1 MNASKSWFKRIRTFL
16 RNRLLPH
23 PVPIALFGNKDS
35 GKTTLLRSINDGK
48 VGYPLDDDAA
58 NRMDVGVSDQDV
70 IDILYRVFGRHGFRD
85 FVVKDYKGV
94 HFSATQFRAR
104 VLDGA
109 EGIVILVRASRFV
122 EDTKDARDLKRRYL
136 EFCKS
141 LRGVRAAVLL
151 EVAPDE
157 VKEPKNRKL
166 ADGLL
171 NEFQK
176 TIEDAG
182 IAGKAIRRFSFQKP
196 ATEKQSLK
204 EKRETANRA
213 AAPFLWLSEQLDKS
227 LWTWIRTRWWTW
239 MILVPVVVVL
249 TAASLASA
257 VRGCGRPPPPDTPL
271 QNDISEWKGV
281 LKASVPNTETWSE
294 WEEHR
299 TAITNL
305 LAWARFTDACATDGQ
320 FAEFVDG
327 HKNENDGLAVKLF
340 EKDTADNID
349 WMSLVGTNDNDI
361 VSFGKK
367 LASWTSLS
375 PETEKE
381 IDELRNRWKE
391 ATKQIDSQPSPS
403 AVIDITYRLL
413 KASRASSRHIEE
425 AKKKR
430 QDALETVL
438 NQILGWF
445 NEKDEPE
452 MSENGLPRNAER
464 LERSLFPKELE
475 SWKKTIASRRGELVR
490 KQIEEWKKSAE
501 LKSNPKDKSP
511 DAGRLLRK
519 YAPFARSRSENPD
532 FQQATDYVAEVVG
545 PKLIELARTL
555 ENALKENNPS
565 EKTLQAGART
575 LKELR
580 DLCSS
585 IRNDMVQKTPFRDR
599 WESRYANDFMSKASI
614 RDKKGGEHPREF
626 LEMFRWKVSIE
637 TVKLRLV
644 NSADEY
650 WVALEN
656 DPGLK
661 WDSDQKK
668 RVKDKTASSTWI
680 IPRPA
685 EFAKMKNVDTGNV
698 GPSRILDRPGGD
710 AGIMKGGPFDSPSL
724 ILHVCQKGEK
734 RKRLEEQA
742 ASIPVCGAKPFFTDK
757 DDKDNLCRRIVFV
770 LDKTKKS
777 EVQCWLYGTE
787 SAIRPLQML
796 EEAKNAG
803 TTSCPRLLT
812 R

>member
-1 MNASKSWFKRIRTFL
+1 MNENKLLFKRIRTFL
-16 RNRLLPH
+16 RNCLLPH
-23 PVPIALFGNKDS
+23 PVRIALFGNAES
-35 GKTTLLRSINDGK
+35 GKTTLLRSIDDRRA
-48 VGYPLDDDAA
+48 GYPLDDNAA
-58 NRMDVGVSDQDV
+58 NRMYVGVSDQEV
-70 IDILYRVFGRHGFRD
+70 IDIPYRVFGRHGFRD

-94 HFSATQFRAR
+94 HFSATQFYAR
-104 VLDGA
+104 VIG
-109 EGIVILVRASRFV
+109 
-122 EDTKDARDLKRRYL
+122 TKDARELKRRYL

-157 VKEPKNRKL
+157 VKEPENRKL
-166 ADGLL
+166 ADVLL
-171 NEFQK
+171 DEFHK
-176 TIEDAG
+176 TIEAAG

-196 ATEKQSLK
+196 ATDNQSLK
-204 EKRETANRA
+204 EKRETAKRA

-239 MILVPVVVVL
+239 MILVPVVMVL
-249 TAASLASA
+249 AAASLASA
-257 VRGCGRPPPPDTPL
+257 VRGCNPPSDTRL
-271 QNDISEWKGV
+271 KNDISEWKGV

-349 WMSLVGTNDNDI
+349 LMSLVGTNDNNI

-367 LASWTSLS
+367 LANWTSLS

-381 IDELRNRWKE
+381 IDELRNRWNA

-403 AVIDITYRLL
+403 AEIARTYRLL
-413 KASRASSRHIEE
+413 KDSRASPQQIEE

-430 QDALETVL
+430 QAALETVL
-438 NQILGWF
+438 DQILRLF

-475 SWKKTIASRRGELVR
+475 SWKEKIASCRGNLVR
-490 KQIEEWKKSAE
+490 EQIDEWKKSAE

-519 YAPFARSRSENPD
+519 YAPFARSHSENPY

-545 PKLIELARTL
+545 PKLIKLARTL

-565 EKTLQAGART
+565 EKTLQAGSRT

-599 WESRYANDFMSKASI
+599 WESRFANEFWAACTRKDGNGAEHFRDF
-614 RDKKGGEHPREF
+614 E
-626 LEMFRWKVSIE
+626 EMFRWRVLIEKVKIH
-637 TVKLRLV
+637 LV
-644 NSADEY
+644 NSKDEY

-698 GPSRILDRPGGD
+698 GPSGMDSPGGS

-724 ILHVCQKGEK
+724 NLYGCRKGEK
-734 RKRLEEQA
+734 KEYLRGPR
-742 ASIPVCGAKPFFTDK
+742 ASIPFCGAKPFFTDTDRK
-757 DDKDNLCRRIVFV
+757 DKPCRKMTFV
-770 LDKTKKS
+770 LDKKKQS

-803 TTSCPRLLT
+803 TMP
-812 R
+812 